1 MFFSVNDLFDLN
13 LIKGSDL
20 ITLYDLEDLQ
30 HVDQGKWLFL
40 VNIGQKILVI
50 LEFFCFFQTFPNK
63 WKIFLRDF
71 QDEENL
77 SVNRLT
83 ITYIFPNSNCIFNT
97 EIEKP
102 MC

>member
-20 ITLYDLEDLQ
+20 ITLYNLEDLQ

-40 VNIGQKILVI
+40 KNIGQKILVI
-50 LEFFCFFQTFPNK
+50 LEKKFFQTFSNK

-71 QDEENL
+71 QAEENL
-77 SVNRLT
+77 SVKRLT
-83 ITYIFPNSNCIFNT
+83 ITYICPNSNRIFNT

>member
-1 MFFSVNDLFDLN
+1 MVIF
-13 LIKGSDL
+13 
-20 ITLYDLEDLQ
+20 
-30 HVDQGKWLFL
+30 GKYWPK
-40 VNIGQKILVI
+40 NIGNFGI
-50 LEFFCFFQTFPNK
+50 FFFFQTFPNK